1 MLVTF
6 RSKAAGSITM
16 FGEHAAQ
23 LLQLMGA
30 SGRVPGAL
38 NAADVPAALRS
49 LQAGL
54 QGMQTPAP
62 PALNEDRSA
71 DDEGEDQQPVV
82 ALAIR
87 ATPLLELLQR
97 AAAAG
102 TEVLWEKTA

>member
-16 FGEHAAQ
+16 FGEHATP
-23 LLQLMGA
+23 LLKLMGA
-30 SGRVPGAL
+30 SGQVPGAF
-38 NAADVPAALRS
+38 NAADVPGALRS

-54 QGMQTPAP
+54 QAMQTPAP
-62 PALNEDRSA
+62 AALNEDSSV
-71 DDEGEDQQPVV
+71 DDETERTPV
-82 ALAIR
+82 ALGVR
-87 ATPLLELLQR
+87 AAPLLELLQR

>member
-16 FGEHAAQ
+16 FGEHASP
-23 LLQLMGA
+23 LLKLMGA
-30 SGRVPGAL
+30 SGSVPGAF
-38 NAADVPAALRS
+38 NAGDVPGALRS

-54 QGMQTPAP
+54 QAMQTPAP
-62 PALNEDRSA
+62 PALNEDSA
-71 DDEGEDQQPVV
+71 AADEDEERQPV

-87 ATPLLELLQR
+87 AAPLLELMQR